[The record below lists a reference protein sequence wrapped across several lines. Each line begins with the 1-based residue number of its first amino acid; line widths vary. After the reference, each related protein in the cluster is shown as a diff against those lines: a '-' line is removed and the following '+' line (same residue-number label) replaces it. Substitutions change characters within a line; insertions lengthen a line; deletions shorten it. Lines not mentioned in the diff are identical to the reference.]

1 MRKILI
7 ILLIILLGYFGYA
20 SFANGMKIGNVEII
34 SYDDVKNSYDQLDKE
49 IQTIETKSAIEFE
62 NKKTTLNTSYNTLK
76 GLKENY
82 EEKIYSSFSQ
92 ATDKTKN
99 IFVYDIDFLWSRIG
113 AHATNDEVEITLQ
126 LAQNSSGTTAV
137 GNYSLCDFY
146 FTVVGQYIDIS
157 TFLYDIEGDE
167 ELAFSIEEF
176 KLVPSDKGLTATF
189 KVSEVPL
196 NKEDL
201 TIISESGLSNYTEQT
216 TNTMTNTN
224 TPTNTNTTKQQST
237 NTLTN
242 TPY

>member
-1 MRKILI
+1 M
-7 ILLIILLGYFGYA
+7 
-20 SFANGMKIGNVEII
+20 
-34 SYDDVKNSYDQLDKE
+34 
-49 IQTIETKSAIEFE
+49 
-62 NKKTTLNTSYNTLK
+62 
-76 GLKENY
+76 
-82 EEKIYSSFSQ
+82 
-92 ATDKTKN
+92 
-99 IFVYDIDFLWSRIG
+99 
-113 AHATNDEVEITLQ
+113 Q

-201 TIISESGLSNYTEQT
+201 TSYDEEDDTF
-216 TNTMTNTN
+216 
-224 TPTNTNTTKQQST
+224 
-237 NTLTN
+237 
-242 TPY
+242 

>member
-224 TPTNTNTTKQQST
+224 TTTNTNTAKQQST
-237 NTLTN
+237 NTVTN
-242 TPY
+242 TTY

>member
-201 TIISESGLSNYTEQT
+201 TIISESGSSNYTEQT

-224 TPTNTNTTKQQST
+224 TTTNTNTAKQQST
-237 NTLTN
+237 NTVTN
-242 TPY
+242 TTY

>member
-20 SFANGMKIGNVEII
+20 SFANGMKIGNLEII
-34 SYDDVKNSYDQLDKE
+34 SYNDVKNSYDELDNE

-113 AHATNDEVEITLQ
+113 AHATNDNVDITLG

-146 FTVVGQYIDIS
+146 FTVVGEYVDIT
-157 TFLYDIEGDE
+157 TFIYHMEDDE
-167 ELAFSIEEF
+167 ELEFSIEEF

-224 TPTNTNTTKQQST
+224 TTTNTNTIKQQST
-237 NTLTN
+237 NTVTN
-242 TPY
+242 TTY

>member
-20 SFANGMKIGNVEII
+20 SFANGMKIGNIEII

-224 TPTNTNTTKQQST
+224 ATTNTNTTKQQST
-237 NTLTN
+237 NTVTN
-242 TPY
+242 TTY